1 MLSVERLS
9 LTVLSWY
16 HRMLPVLPSCI
27 SAPIAPDPKLEF
39 KRSALCRTIAHMY
52 VQVDTLQ
59 KDAQAVVMAY
69 DGKQQTRK
77 FTQRV
82 QMAVGVELT
91 VVSFGGKDARKKRCL

>member
-1 MLSVERLS
+1 
-9 LTVLSWY
+9 
-16 HRMLPVLPSCI
+16 
-27 SAPIAPDPKLEF
+27 
-39 KRSALCRTIAHMY
+39 
-52 VQVDTLQ
+52 LQ

-91 VVSFGGKDARKKRCL
+91 VVSFGGKNHVHGGRNACDIVVSLI